1 VAFHYSSVVEHAC
14 TCGSKSLPESENAL
28 MGDPTLRKGDL
39 VMTADGIRMFRGA
52 SRSPYGLTILSASP
66 KPRCPPTNVTH

>member
-1 VAFHYSSVVEHAC
+1 
-14 TCGSKSLPESENAL
+14 

-52 SRSPYGLTILSASP
+52 SHSPYGVSDFIGLAQAPLRPEQRDALTAIERVAARDKRTIEKTP
-66 KPRCPPTNVTH
+66 